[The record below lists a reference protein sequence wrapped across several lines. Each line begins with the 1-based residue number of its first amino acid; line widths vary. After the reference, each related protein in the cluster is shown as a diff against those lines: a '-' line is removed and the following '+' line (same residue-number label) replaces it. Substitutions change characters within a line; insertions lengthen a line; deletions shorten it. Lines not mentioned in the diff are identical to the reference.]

1 MKTDLPPT
9 AQELAVPQGDGI
21 VLRLPFE
28 VGRRAFGTS
37 WALKA
42 EILAQMETGT
52 PTLYRIAADY
62 GVSRQYVSRL
72 AQRVKKIR
80 TP

>member
-1 MKTDLPPT
+1 
-9 AQELAVPQGDGI
+9 
-21 VLRLPFE
+21 
-28 VGRRAFGTS
+28 
-37 WALKA
+37 
-42 EILAQMETGT
+42 METGT

-80 TP
+80 TPGVD